1 MNSLDD
7 YNIHEHLP
15 DSLAKQNI
23 IELAKVIDEQLHE
36 INALSELALVYPRID
51 ELTEEFIDELAV
63 QFHVDFYSSTL
74 PIEKKRALV
83 KNSIAW
89 HMRKGTASVVQ
100 EMAATVFDSAD
111 VQEWFEYG
119 GDPYFFRVMI
129 LGSGMTEDGIEQ
141 IIRLIN
147 AVKNVRSWLDEIG
160 FYIPMD
166 ANLYGGFAPTM
177 HKHFTIYPAQIQDS
191 DLTAGLYGGFAPNIH
206 KSFVVY
212 PEATHGAVVPS
223 TQYVTGGADVHKRV
237 EVRLKYVGDSDIEAV
252 LSSGFVSDLHKKI
265 SIKPEEVI

>member
-1 MNSLDD
+1 MKSLDD

-100 EMAATVFDSAD
+100 EMAATVFDDAN
-111 VQEWFEYG
+111 VEEWFDYG
-119 GDPYFFRVMI
+119 GDPYFFRIMI
-129 LGSGMTEDGIEQ
+129 LQSDMSEDGIKQ
-141 IIRLIN
+141 VIQLVN
-147 AVKNVRSWLDEIG
+147 AVKNVRSWLEQIG
-160 FYIPMD
+160 FRRDID
-166 ANLYGGFAPTM
+166 STLYC
-177 HKHFTIYPAQIQDS
+177 
-191 DLTAGLYGGFAPNIH
+191 GFAPNL
-206 KSFVVY
+206 
-212 PEATHGAVVPS
+212 
-223 TQYVTGGADVHKRV
+223 HKRFLIRPAELQDEDLNAAIHGGFASV
-237 EVRLKYVGDSDIEAV
+237 MHKY
-252 LSSGFVSDLHKKI
+252 I
-265 SIKPEEVI
+265 SIQQEVV

>member
-1 MNSLDD
+1 MKSLDD

-89 HMRKGTASVVQ
+89 HMRKGTASVVR
-100 EMAATVFDSAD
+100 EMAKVVFDDAE
-111 VQEWFEYG
+111 VEEWFEYG
-119 GDPYFFRVMI
+119 GDPYYFRITTLLSEM
-129 LGSGMTEDGIEQ
+129 SMDGIESVVK
-141 IIRLIN
+141 LVN
-147 AVKNVRSWLDEIG
+147 AVKNVRSWLDGIG
-160 FYIPMD
+160 FLRPVN
-166 ANLYGGFAPTM
+166 ATLYGGFAPIL
-177 HKHFTIYPAQIQDS
+177 HKRIKVFPASIQD
-191 DLTAGLYGGFAPNIH
+191 ARMPAPLY
-206 KSFVVY
+206 V
-212 PEATHGAVVPS
+212 GAVPI
-223 TQYVTGGADVHKRV
+223 VHKRV
-237 EVRLKYVGDSDIEAV
+237 EILPAYARDETINAKKRG
-252 LSSGFVSDLHKKI
+252 GFVPSIHRII
-265 SIKPEEVI
+265 SIQQEVV

>member
-23 IELAKVIDEQLHE
+23 IELAKVIDEKLHE

-51 ELTEEFIDELAV
+51 DLTEEFIDELAV

-100 EMAATVFDSAD
+100 EMATIVFDDAS
-111 VQEWFEYG
+111 VEEWFEYG
-119 GDPYFFRVMI
+119 GDPFFFRIMI
-129 LGSGMTEDGIEQ
+129 LQSEMSEEGIAQ
-141 IIRLIN
+141 VIRLLN
-147 AVKNVRSWLDEIG
+147 AVKNVRSWLDHIG
-160 FYIPMD
+160 FRRDI
-166 ANLYGGFAPTM
+166 NSTLYCGFAPTQ
-177 HKHFTIYPAQIQDS
+177 HKRFLVRPAEIQDS
-191 DLTAGLYGGFAPNIH
+191 DLRSSLHGGFASVMH
-206 KSFVVY
+206 KY
-212 PEATHGAVVPS
+212 
-223 TQYVTGGADVHKRV
+223 
-237 EVRLKYVGDSDIEAV
+237 
-252 LSSGFVSDLHKKI
+252 I
-265 SIKPEEVI
+265 SIQQEVV